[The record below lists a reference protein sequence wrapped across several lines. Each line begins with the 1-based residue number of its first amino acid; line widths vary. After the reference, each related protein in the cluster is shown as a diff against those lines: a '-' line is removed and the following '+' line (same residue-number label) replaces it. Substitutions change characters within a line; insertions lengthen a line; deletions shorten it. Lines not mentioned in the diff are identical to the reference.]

1 MQIQFE
7 KWFESIF
14 PWLLDHGIKIFL
26 ILTVAYLLNLFIHK
40 LIEKS
45 VRLMVRPTDYATK
58 EAEIKREDTL
68 IQIFSITIKTILI
81 ILAVMMSLQEMGVM
95 IGPMLAAAGI
105 VGIAFGFGGQYLIRD
120 IITGLFIII
129 ENQYRI
135 GDLVTFD
142 TVSGVVEEIS
152 LRKTILR
159 DIDGTVHH
167 VPHGEIK
174 LVSNMTKDYS
184 IINIEVGVSYQ
195 ADLDQ
200 VISVINKTG
209 IEMAEDNDWKEVVRK
224 PIQFLRVND
233 FAESSITMRMSGE
246 AKVGERLSV
255 AGEFRKRLK
264 MAFDKEKIEIPLKQ
278 LVMHQAK

>member
-1 MQIQFE
+1 MQLHFE
-7 KWFESIF
+7 KWLESIL
-14 PWLLDHGIKIFL
+14 PWFLNHGIKIFL
-26 ILTVAYLLNLFIHK
+26 ILAGAYLLNLFIYK

-45 VRLMVRPTDYATK
+45 IRLMVRPNDYTSK

-68 IQIFSITIKTILI
+68 IHIFSITIKTILF

-152 LRKTILR
+152 LRKTTLR
-159 DIDGTVHH
+159 DVDGTVHH

-174 LVSNMTKDYS
+174 KVSNMTKDYS
-184 IINIEVGVSYQ
+184 IVNVEVATKLITFCVSTYCCQ
-195 ADLDQ
+195 PPCA
-200 VISVINKTG
+200 
-209 IEMAEDNDWKEVVRK
+209 
-224 PIQFLRVND
+224 FCVN
-233 FAESSITMRMSGE
+233 FTS
-246 AKVGERLSV
+246 KC
-255 AGEFRKRLK
+255 
-264 MAFDKEKIEIPLKQ
+264 
-278 LVMHQAK
+278 